1 MVKGMMKNKNSI
13 RIIAVSAAVVSALVV
28 TVFAAGYDSAK
39 DPLVSLS
46 YIEGVVLPQIN
57 GKFSNVDSRISGI
70 SGEIDSLKN
79 RISALEKG
87 SGTGSSELPADAK
100 NRLEA
105 LESGNAAQDKR
116 LDSIEKEIDSIKDS
130 AGGVYE
136 DYSYN
141 TVHVT
146 GVGSVL
152 KTAGSTDIILKSGSA
167 VSCGGDLYDL
177 TADAALVNGADI
189 KADHAVTVTS
199 SSVKLT
205 SEEAYFLVRGDYQI
219 VQQ

>member
-1 MVKGMMKNKNSI
+1 MMKNKKSI
-13 RIIAVSAAVVSALVV
+13 RVIAVSAAVVSALAV

-46 YIEGVVLPQIN
+46 YIDGVVLPQIN
-57 GKFSNVDSRISGI
+57 SRFSTVDSNVSSLQNNIDGI
-70 SGEIDSLKN
+70 SGEIDYLKN

-87 SGTGSSELPADAK
+87 SGGTLPDDAK
-100 NRLEA
+100 ERLEA

-116 LDSIEKEIDSIKDS
+116 LDSIENEIGSIKDS
-130 AGGVYE
+130 VGSVYE

-152 KTAGSTDIILKSGSA
+152 KANGSIDIILKSGSA
-167 VSCGGDLYDL
+167 VSCGGSVYDL
-177 TADAALVNGADI
+177 TADEALMNGADI
-189 KADHAVTVTS
+189 KADHAVTADS

-205 SEEAYFLVRGDYQI
+205 SEEAYFLVRGDYEI
-219 VQQ
+219 VRQ